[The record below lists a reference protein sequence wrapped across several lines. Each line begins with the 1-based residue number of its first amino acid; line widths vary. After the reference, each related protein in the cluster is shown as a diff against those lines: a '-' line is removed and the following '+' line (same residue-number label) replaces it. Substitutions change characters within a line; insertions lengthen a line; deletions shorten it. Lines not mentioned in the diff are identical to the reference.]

1 MIGGFCL
8 DWNIVLLAIL
18 FVVLLV
24 AIYLEFKYL
33 RPKRRDD
40 IEIALTQDDAYNAI
54 TSTKAV
60 SNSLRGMGKQ
70 TGPADAMLLK
80 AEMEYERKDYVK
92 AIATAKAARD
102 MLLQAKDVEVFEEKK
117 PQPAHGMEV
126 EGAEEPA
133 TEEKAEEVSV
143 HDVKK
148 LPPNYLESKFLIET
162 TKEDLEKAKAADR
175 ECSEAE
181 ASLSESERCFDDK
194 DYSGA
199 LRCCMKAKRSLAGK
213 GKEAVAEKSAPPVPS
228 EPAKQKATQKEVAP
242 VGVKC
247 QKCGALAN
255 DDDNFCPKC
264 GGKIERKENCGKC
277 GTPISP
283 DDEYCRK
290 CGEKLG

>member
-1 MIGGFCL
+1 M
-8 DWNIVLLAIL
+8 DWNIILLAIL

-24 AIYLEFKYL
+24 AIYLEFRYL

-60 SNSLRGMGKQ
+60 SSSLKGMGKQ
-70 TGPADAMLLK
+70 TAPADALLLK
-80 AEMEYERKDYVK
+80 ADMEYERRDYVK

-102 MLLQAKDVEVFEEKK
+102 VLLQAKDVEVFEDK
-117 PQPAHGMEV
+117 PRPAHGMEV
-126 EGAEEPA
+126 ESEDEPIPEQIAEEK
-133 TEEKAEEVSV
+133 TV

-162 TKEDLEKAKAADR
+162 TKEDVEKARSAGRD
-175 ECSEAE
+175 CSEAE
-181 ASLSESERCFDDK
+181 ASLNESERCFEGK
-194 DYSGA
+194 DYTAA

-213 GKEAVAEKSAPPVPS
+213 GMDVPAAPQAAAAARR
-228 EPAKQKATQKEVAP
+228 EPTDVKATENVMSAA
-242 VGVKC
+242 GVKC
-247 QKCGALAN
+247 QKCGAMAN

-264 GGKIERKENCGKC
+264 GSKVDGQKKCRGCGAQM
-277 GTPISP
+277 SP
-283 DDEYCRK
+283 EDEFCRK